1 MCKTIT
7 NINAIVKS
15 QSQSYNL
22 VMPFVNVIS
31 IVINNNNSYFVAEY
45 EYEN

>member
-1 MCKTIT
+1 MVTTINVT
-7 NINAIVKS
+7 LES
-15 QSQSYNL
+15 PSQSYHL

-31 IVINNNNSYFVAEY
+31 IVINNNSSCFVAEY

>member
-1 MCKTIT
+1 MCKTVT
-7 NINAIVKS
+7 TINAIIKS
-15 QSQSYNL
+15 QSQFYNL

-31 IVINNNNSYFVAEY
+31 IVINNNSSYFVAEY